1 MIISARAIKFGDNVD
16 TDVILPGKY
25 LVLTDPVE
33 LGKHAMEGISR
44 DFVTKSSKG
53 SILVAG
59 KNFGQGSSREQAPV
73 ALKAAGVR
81 CVLADSFA
89 RIFYRNAFNIGL
101 PLLECPG
108 ISSEVEQGDAL
119 SIDLER
125 GKINDETKGLTIT
138 ASPIPDF
145 LLAILEDGGIIEHL
159 RRRSGLQSSASSYQS
174 TL

>member
-1 MIISARAIKFGDNVD
+1 MIISARAIKFGDNVN

-33 LGKHAMEGISR
+33 LGKHAMEGISE
-44 DFVTKSSKG
+44 DFVTKSSNG

-101 PLLECPG
+101 PVLECPG
-108 ISSEVEQGDAL
+108 ISSKVEEDDEL

-125 GKINDETKGLTIT
+125 GKINNETKGVSIT
-138 ASPIPDF
+138 ASPIPNF

-159 RRRSGLQSSASSYQS
+159 RRKSGFQSRRD
-174 TL
+174 